1 VQKNFL
7 HQAQNRVLRFFR
19 FCAIYWT
26 IRIMFEQCDGGIMST
41 LTASSPW
48 KALAVHAADMG
59 RRRMRDLFAADPE
72 RFRSFSLVVEEILM
86 DYSKNIIT
94 RETMDL
100 LLNLARDFEVEAW
113 RDKMFNGEKIN
124 FTEDRAV
131 LHVALRNRSERPVL
145 VDGRDV
151 MPDVRRVLKQ
161 MRVFS
166 EAVRG
171 GTWRGFTGRRVRDVV
186 NIGIGGSDLG
196 PLMVTEAL
204 KPYGHPDLRMHFVSN
219 VDGTHITETLRR
231 CDPETTLFLVASKT
245 FTTQETL
252 ANAHSA
258 KSWLLEA
265 LGDPAAVAK
274 HFAALSTNT
283 EKVRAFGIDPQNM
296 FAFWD
301 WVGGRYSLWSAIGLS
316 IAIFIGMDRFEE
328 LLDGAFAMDEHFRTS
343 PLESNAPVILAM
355 LGIWYNNFLG
365 AQSHVILPY
374 DQYLH
379 RFPAYFQQGDMESN
393 GKRVDRD
400 GQTVDYS
407 TGPVLWGEP
416 GTNGQHAFYQ
426 LIHQG
431 TKLIP
436 ADFLAPARSHNPLGE
451 HHAMLLSNF
460 FAQTEALMRGKTED
474 EARQELEAAG
484 VSLERIAQILPH
496 KVFPG
501 NRPSNSLLFPLLTP
515 RVLGSLIALYEHKI
529 FVQGTIW
536 RINSFDQWGVEL
548 GKQLANT
555 ILPELSGQETVSG
568 HDSSTNGLINHFK
581 KLRDDND

>member
-1 VQKNFL
+1 
-7 HQAQNRVLRFFR
+7 
-19 FCAIYWT
+19 
-26 IRIMFEQCDGGIMST
+26 MST

-59 RRRMRDLFAADPE
+59 RRHMRDLFAADPE
-72 RFRSFSLVVEEILM
+72 RFRSFSLVVEEILV

-100 LLNLARDFEVEAW
+100 LLDLARAFEVEAW
-113 RDKMFNGEKIN
+113 RDKMFSGEKIN
-124 FTEDRAV
+124 FTENRAV
-131 LHVALRNRSERPVL
+131 LHVALRNRSERPIV

-151 MPDVRRVLKQ
+151 MPYVRRVLEQ

-166 EAVRG
+166 QAVRE
-171 GTWRGFTGRRVRDVV
+171 GTWRGHTGRRVRDVV

-204 KPYGHPDLRMHFVSN
+204 KPYGRPDLRMHFVSN

-252 ANAHSA
+252 ANAQSA
-258 KSWLLEA
+258 KSWLLKA

-283 EKVRAFGIDPQNM
+283 EKVSAFGIDPQNM
-296 FAFWD
+296 FEFWD

-316 IAIFIGMDRFEE
+316 IAISIGMDRFEE

-343 PLESNAPVILAM
+343 PLENNAPVILAM

-365 AQSHVILPY
+365 AQSHAILPY

-436 ADFLAPARSHNPLGE
+436 ADFLAPAISHNPLGE
-451 HHAMLLSNF
+451 HHAVLLSNF

-484 VSLERIAQILPH
+484 VSPERIAQILPH

-501 NRPSNSLLFPLLTP
+501 NRPTNSLLFPQLTP

-529 FVQGTIW
+529 FVQGIVW

-548 GKQLANT
+548 GKQLAST
-555 ILPELSGQETVSG
+555 ILPELSAEKAVSG

-581 KLRDDND
+581 KLRGGNV